1 MGVFSVVRKSFV
13 SVGKIFNGIWR
24 STKNI
29 LNAVQQAFKMF
40 LYTAREFL
48 KNVIQKI
55 QVKIAGTL
63 VGAAHLLRK
72 IGDKFI
78 EISQNFSVD
87 TELGTWKV
95 TTVKRNISEKDLPT
109 QILDK
114 LALQG
119 EVNNTKD
126 LNEALIC

>member
-1 MGVFSVVRKSFV
+1 
-13 SVGKIFNGIWR
+13 
-24 STKNI
+24 
-29 LNAVQQAFKMF
+29 MF